1 MHKTIQL
8 FNFLNLLK
16 FIFNPIKGIKVL
28 YKILS
33 DYPRIQVLPNFEESK
48 KIHTIKYYKN
58 LIKKNKNLN
67 NFFFG
72 TVYETKNMYFSI
84 RELKNNKENIID
96 SLKNNGF
103 VVIENVLS
111 DQEAKSINNIFR
123 EMQDNT
129 GNHNIIDAV
138 KVKYGHKDVVDD
150 IECITCKKNIS
161 DFSELNNLS
170 DFFSKMVF
178 GKKIKTM
185 AEFFLHKSLNKKEK
199 QKDDSD
205 TFYHLDRYLPCLKI
219 IYSPDSIDENSG
231 PFCFL
236 KGSHKLD
243 NSSINDWLI
252 KDNFHKIKD
261 EEKIKF
267 DLKEQKIICKKNS
280 LIVAFTN
287 GFHKRNVFNL
297 ENKLRKTVFFQY
309 TYNFNKFSL
318 YNYLY
323 YNN

>member
-1 MHKTIQL
+1 
-8 FNFLNLLK
+8 
-16 FIFNPIKGIKVL
+16 
-28 YKILS
+28 
-33 DYPRIQVLPNFEESK
+33 
-48 KIHTIKYYKN
+48 
-58 LIKKNKNLN
+58 
-67 NFFFG
+67 
-72 TVYETKNMYFSI
+72 MYFSI
-84 RELKNNKENIID
+84 QELKNNKENIID

-111 DQEAKSINNIFR
+111 DQEAKSIDNIFK

-129 GNHNIIDAV
+129 ADHNIIDAV

-161 DFSELNNLS
+161 DFPELNNLS

-178 GKKIKTM
+178 GKKIKTI

-243 NSSINDWLI
+243 NSLINDWLI
-252 KDNFHKIKD
+252 KDNIHKIKD

-287 GFHKRNVFNL
+287 GFHK

-309 TYNFNKFSL
+309 TNNFNKFSL